1 MKIEKRLE
9 LFMETCREYLKGLY
23 NLKCIVQG
31 DHRNQKTIFQS
42 FWAQKG
48 VFQLFLTK
56 KYIFFQPL
64 VTKNIIY
71 SSLIYKLIHN

>member
-9 LFMETCREYLKGLY
+9 LFMETCRKYLKGLY
-23 NLKCIVQG
+23 NLKRIVQG
-31 DHRNQKTIFQS
+31 DHRNQKTIFQP

-56 KYIFFQPL
+56 
-64 VTKNIIY
+64 NIY
-71 SSLIYKLIHN
+71 FSSPWSLKI